1 MVSRKKLLVFLTI
14 FTSTIY
20 IIWRTVRTLPFEFGW
35 FSIFCGLFLLIVEI
49 MGFFEMIVHFQ
60 QLSDPLVLGETPELE
75 VDEYP
80 DVDIFIST
88 YNEPEDLLFK
98 TINACLNMDYP
109 DKSKVHIYLCDDGNR
124 DEMGVLARKLGVT
137 HLVRDTHKHAKAGNL
152 NHAMKMTSSPYI
164 VTFDADMIPRRHFLM
179 RTLPYFVRDQKIGF
193 IQTPQTFYNPDLF
206 QYNLYS
212 EKSTPNEQDYFY
224 RDVQVMRNRSNS
236 VIYGGT
242 NTILS
247 REALEAAGGFFV
259 GVITEDFATGMMIQA
274 KGFKSFAI
282 DEGLAV
288 GMAPE
293 DLKSLINQRR
303 RWARG
308 CIQTGKKINLLFV
321 QGLDWRQKVSYLT
334 SITYW
339 LSPFKQLA
347 YVMAPILYALFG
359 VIVVKTSI
367 LEVAIFWLPMYLFN
381 NYTLKQLSD
390 GIRNTHLTNV
400 YEMILFPS
408 LLPSVFLE
416 LIGVSMTTFKVTR
429 KDSAQKFEEQDRRF
443 KLQAILPH
451 AIFAMLSLAAIVV
464 SVRQTLLTGTPAYVI
479 IIFWVALNFYNLTM
493 SIFFMLG
500 RKSYRR
506 YERFAAEVP
515 VVIRFDNRLLRTR
528 TYDISE
534 AGLSVEF
541 DFPEWVPSD
550 RTVEIELRTEFYTA
564 NLIGQV
570 MNVFPIDGRWRFGF
584 DVEPQQ
590 LADRQAYL
598 QIIYDRE
605 HSLPKYIVENYGSI
619 TDWVH
624 NFQSRMSKQALF
636 SRRLPRLNI
645 QKMVRTDQG
654 FAVKLCDFNY
664 DYLTLAIDQ
673 SVLPRDTEGNILVPG
688 ELSLLEAGFVIE
700 CERVDLPLAGMYA
713 YQIVNRDEIMSQ
725 PSFRSLLANWMDY
738 YNEME
743 DDRTLYQ
750 KKIDQYLKESTS

>member
-1 MVSRKKLLVFLTI
+1 MVFNKKILVFLTI
-14 FTSTIY
+14 LTSTIY
-20 IIWRTVRTLPFEFGW
+20 IIWRTVRTLPFEFGL
-35 FSIFCGLFLLIVEI
+35 FSLFCGLFLLVVEI
-49 MGFFEMIVHFQ
+49 VGYFEMIVHFQ
-60 QLSDPLVLGETPELE
+60 QLSDPLVLEETPEIE
-75 VDEYP
+75 EDEYP

-88 YNEPEDLLFK
+88 YNEPRDLLFK
-98 TINACLNMDYP
+98 TINACLKMDYP
-109 DKSKVHIYLCDDGNR
+109 DKSKVHIYLCDDGHR
-124 DEMGVLARKLGVT
+124 DEMGELAAELGVT
-137 HLVRDTHKHAKAGNL
+137 HLVRDTHRHAKAGNL
-152 NHAMKMTSSPYI
+152 NHAMSVTTSPYI

-179 RTLPYFVRDQKIGF
+179 RTIPYFVKDEQIGF

-259 GVITEDFATGMMIQA
+259 GVITEDFATGMMIQS
-274 KGFKSFAI
+274 KGYQCYAI

-293 DLKSLINQRR
+293 DLKSLITQRR

-308 CIQTGKKINLLFV
+308 CIQTGRKINLLFV
-321 QGLDWRQKVSYLT
+321 KGLTWAQKVSYLT

-347 YVMAPILYALFG
+347 YVMAPLLYALFN
-359 VIVVKTSI
+359 VIVVRTSI

-381 NYTLKQLSD
+381 NYTLKKLSG
-390 GIRNTHLTNV
+390 GIRNTRLTNV

-408 LLPSVFLE
+408 LLPSVFME

-429 KDSAQKFEEQDRRF
+429 KDSGQKFEDVDRRYKF
-443 KLQAILPH
+443 KTILPH
-451 AIFAMLSLAAIVV
+451 LIFAILSLLAIIV
-464 SVRQTLLTGTPAYVI
+464 SVRQTFLTGTPAYLI
-479 IIFWVALNFYNLTM
+479 IIFWVTLNFYNLTM

-506 YERFAAEVP
+506 YERFAAEIAC
-515 VVIRFDNRLLRTR
+515 VIRFDNRVIRAT

-534 AGLSVEF
+534 GGLSVEF
-541 DFPEWVPSD
+541 DFPEWIPSN
-550 RTVEIELRTEFYTA
+550 RPVEIELRTEFYTA
-564 NLIGQV
+564 NLDAQV
-570 MNVFPIDGRWRFGF
+570 MNVFPVGERWRFGF
-584 DVEPQQ
+584 DVEAQKLEDQ
-590 LADRQAYL
+590 QAYL

-624 NFQSRMSKQALF
+624 NIQSRFAKQALF

-645 QKMVRTDQG
+645 QKRVASDLGYPVM
-654 FAVKLCDFNY
+654 LCDFNY
-664 DYLTLAIDQ
+664 DYLTVAFDNT
-673 SVLPRDTEGNILVPG
+673 SKEEAPER
-688 ELSLLEAGFVIE
+688 LLLMEAGFILE
-700 CERVDLPLAGMYA
+700 CERVDLPLKGMVA
-713 YQIVNRDEIMSQ
+713 YQLVNRDEVLSQ
-725 PSFRSLLANWMDY
+725 ANFRTLLATWMNHY
-738 YNEME
+738 EE
-743 DDRTLYQ
+743 AQDDQSLYQ
-750 KKIDQYLKESTS
+750 QKIDHYLESN